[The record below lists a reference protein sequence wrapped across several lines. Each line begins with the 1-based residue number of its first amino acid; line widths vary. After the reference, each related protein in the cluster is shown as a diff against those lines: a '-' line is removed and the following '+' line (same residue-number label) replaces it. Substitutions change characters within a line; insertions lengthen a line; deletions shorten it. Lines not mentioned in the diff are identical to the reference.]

1 LPGKT
6 TESSRH
12 TQLLASITCLAALQ
26 ENKPDSV
33 PLQSVFILNFNCMH
47 KITLPFFISL
57 LTTQVLLGQI
67 SVQVTKDAQ
76 DSLMVSFP
84 ENLKLEMTKTY
95 EFVFNTNVTLQDS
108 VSEGFTHQYLYDG
121 LKVSVKIEHYEL
133 GFFLRHK
140 KKEEFLATSIFYIT
154 GTSKW
159 KFNLDGQYVSRYY
172 PFDITDTSVID
183 IELQSDL
190 YDISKAQYDYPA
202 VMYWTSNQR
211 VHEKL
216 FFQGNKIHIDLTEY
230 RQFFKGMKRS
240 GTYDNICFLLPQVN
254 VDGEKLFKDE
264 QKYRCYYFRVLNK

>member
-1 LPGKT
+1 
-6 TESSRH
+6 
-12 TQLLASITCLAALQ
+12 
-26 ENKPDSV
+26 
-33 PLQSVFILNFNCMH
+33 MH
-47 KITLPFFISL
+47 KISLLFFISL
-57 LTTQVLLGQI
+57 LTAHLLFGQI
-67 SVQVTKDAQ
+67 SVQVTKDAN

-84 ENLKLEMTKTY
+84 ENLKLEMNETY

-108 VSEGFTHQYLYDG
+108 ITEGFTRQYLYNG
-121 LKVSVKIEHYEL
+121 LKVSLHINHYEL
-133 GFFLRHK
+133 GFFLLQKNR
-140 KKEEFLATSIFYIT
+140 EEFLATSIFYIN

-190 YDISKAQYDYPA
+190 HDISKAQYDYPA

-211 VHEKL
+211 VHENL
-216 FFQGNKIHIDLTEY
+216 FFQGNKIHIDLAEY

-254 VDGEKLFKDE
+254 VDGEKLFKAE
-264 QKYRCYYFRVLNK
+264 QQYRCYYFRVLNK